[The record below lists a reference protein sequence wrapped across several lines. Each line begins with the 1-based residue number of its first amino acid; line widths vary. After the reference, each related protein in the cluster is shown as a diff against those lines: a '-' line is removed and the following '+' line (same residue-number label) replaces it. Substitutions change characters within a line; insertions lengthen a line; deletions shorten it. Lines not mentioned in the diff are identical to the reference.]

1 MWWFLLG
8 LFCGAILGIFTLA
21 LFRGSHSNDTKNS
34 NSENESDI
42 DENDTDD
49 QYLLRYFDRLSA

>member
-49 QYLLRYFDRLSA
+49 Q